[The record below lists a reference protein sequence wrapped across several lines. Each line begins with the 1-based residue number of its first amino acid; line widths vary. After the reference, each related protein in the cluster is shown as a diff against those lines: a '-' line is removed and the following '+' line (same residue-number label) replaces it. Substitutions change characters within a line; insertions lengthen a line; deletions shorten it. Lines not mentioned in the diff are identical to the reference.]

1 MEKISA
7 GTWVEIEKIILAPEQ
22 RAPTLPADT
31 RQVPYVMRVAGF
43 LLNDAEIGES
53 VRIKTLIGRELEGNL
68 TSVNPSYAHSFGKV
82 VPELLSIGLEE
93 DL

>member
-31 RQVPYVMRVAGF
+31 RQVPYVMHVAGF
-43 LLNDAEIGES
+43 LLNDGEIGET
-53 VRIKTLIGRELEGNL
+53 VRIKTLIGRELEGKL
-68 TSVNPSYAHSFGKV
+68 TSVNLSYAHSFGKI

>member
-43 LLNDAEIGES
+43 LLNDGEIGET
-53 VRIKTLIGRELEGNL
+53 VRIKTLIGRELEGKL
-68 TSVNPSYAHSFGKV
+68 TSVNPSYAHSFGKI

>member
-1 MEKISA
+1 METIKA

-22 RAPTLPADT
+22 RAPTLPEDT

-43 LLNDAEIGES
+43 LLKDAEIGAEA
-53 VRIKTLIGRELEGNL
+53 RIKTLIGRELDGVL
-68 TSVNPSYAHSFGKV
+68 TTVNPSYAHSFGKV